1 MNAPRLEIDLV
12 KLGHNARTLVNLLS
26 HHGISV
32 SAVTKGVLG
41 RPDVARELLKA
52 GATGLADSRIE
63 NIQTLHHAGV
73 VAPMTLIRS
82 PMASQAALVI
92 RHADFSMNT
101 ELDVI
106 SELSKAAQSAGRS
119 HGILLMVE
127 LGDLREGIMPADL
140 ENVVRRVLC
149 FPNITLR
156 GIGTN
161 LACRSG
167 VVPDAVNMGE
177 LSRLA
182 DAIDTTFGL
191 VLSVISGGNSSN
203 LEWVLGGGDTGRI
216 NNLRLGEAILLG
228 CQPLDRRPIE
238 GLHTDV
244 FSLVAE
250 VIESGGKPSR
260 PWGDIAETAFGA
272 APPEEKHTSDPN
284 GTVSQAILALG
295 EMDVDPAGLMPPQGI
310 DILGSSSDH
319 LVVDAGQTGLKVG
332 AEVAFQVNYSALIR
346 AMASPFVTKLA
357 YPVPDPNSFAAFP
370 QKRPAASEG
379 RSFTPV

>member
-52 GATGLADSRIE
+52 GATGFADSRIE

-82 PMASQAALVI
+82 PMISQAALVV
-92 RHADFSMNT
+92 RHADVSMNT

-119 HGILLMVE
+119 HGVLLMVE

-149 FPNITLR
+149 FPNIVLK

-182 DAIDTTFGL
+182 DAIDTTFGP

-203 LEWVLGGGDTGRI
+203 LEWAIGSGDTGRI

-228 CQPLDRRPIE
+228 CQPLHRRPIE

-250 VIESGGKPSR
+250 VIESGSKPSR

-272 APPEEKHTSDPN
+272 APPEEDHTNCPE

-295 EMDVDPAGLMPPQGI
+295 EMDVDPDGLTPPPGI

-357 YPVPDPNSFAAFP
+357 YPVSAPNSFSAFP